1 MRILSIALLALVIL
15 TACGPSGPTD
25 PDPVSRTPSIDT
37 AAWMARGLEVTNAAQ
52 QALGGE
58 LKAAL
63 ERGGIDEAVP
73 YCQVHALPIT
83 DSVAAVYDAAVSR
96 TALRVRNPAN
106 EPTPGERTVLEAW
119 RAQEDVPVPTI
130 RLEDGTVLYH
140 RPILMMPL
148 CLQCHGTVGEDL
160 TEADYDLI
168 TERYPDDQATG
179 FSAGELRGMW
189 TVAFP
194 AE

>member
-1 MRILSIALLALVIL
+1 MRILSIALIALLVL
-15 TACGPSGPTD
+15 TACGPSGTAD
-25 PDPVSRTPSIDT
+25 PAPLARTSPIDT

-63 ERGGIDEAVP
+63 ERGGLDEAVP
-73 YCQVHALPIT
+73 YCHVHALPIT
-83 DSVAAVYDAAVSR
+83 DSIATVHDAAVSR

-106 EPTPGERTVLEAW
+106 EPTPGERSVLEAW
-119 RAQEDVPVPTI
+119 SAQEDVPVPTI

-160 TEADYDLI
+160 TEAQHGLI
-168 TERYPDDQATG
+168 TERYPADQATG
-179 FSAGELRGMW
+179 FAAGELRGMW
-189 TVAFP
+189 TVEFP